1 MLKIVDGFANS
12 GVVNDLLFVRGSGD
26 EGGGAKLINAA
37 REALGVVGDALKS
50 IVGEEGIL
58 LEASD
63 LEMVADIGE
72 GDFKRKPG
80 QARAGST
87 K

>member
-1 MLKIVDGFANS
+1 LLKIVDGFADS

-26 EGGGAKLINAA
+26 EGGGAKLINVA